1 MRRFKLLDHSVLLLL
16 SLASVL
22 HCALA
27 DGKTLVLLD
36 NLNIKDTH
44 SIFFRS
50 LAGQYDNTIF
60 LQLYLLCYAVVYM
73 PRLLGISKFLAA
85 NKKPPLDQKLM
96 HDSKNANIS
105 LAGMCSRS

>member
-60 LQLYLLCYAVVYM
+60 FAALLTLLCSRIYASFTGHQQVF
-73 PRLLGISKFLAA
+73 GS
-85 NKKPPLDQKLM
+85 
-96 HDSKNANIS
+96 
-105 LAGMCSRS
+105 